1 MKFFRAALL
10 TALLG
15 SAFLPSQTP
24 VLGSGLS
31 FRDLDGSYAKE
42 AIISLTEKNIMNGTT
57 ASTFSPA
64 QSITRA
70 EFLVTLNRLLGLES
84 VSSAVAAYKDVQP
97 SDWYYSAIQ
106 AATGAGLT
114 EGLGDG
120 LFAPKNALTRQ
131 EAAIWLQK
139 ITGTPS
145 ASSSDIQRLEF
156 RDHAAISSWASGAVY
171 AMAKLQLMQGNEGK
185 FEPQQALS
193 RQETAVILD
202 RLLQNTAWSSK
213 LAAKGPDRIQLGWQY
228 QQSNAEFKQSVLT
241 SNVNVLSPRWFF
253 LDADGGISD
262 SGSNELVSW
271 AHQQEKKVWAM
282 FGNRLSQENTK
293 ALLASSAKT
302 SAAITKVVQLAQKYG
317 LDGINLDFE
326 NVAPSNR
333 KAFTSFVTELA
344 KQLHDKDVTLSIDVS
359 PDLGTDWTE
368 AFDYAAIGKQADYV
382 VLMGYDEHWS
392 GGIAGSVASLPW
404 VRSGLDTLLE
414 KVDASKVILG
424 MPLYTRDWMANL
436 SGATQSS
443 EDLRLGEQMQR
454 IATFGLRPSWNSNL
468 GQYVSSYV
476 SGGKTHQI
484 WLEDSRS
491 LSSKYNMALERNIA
505 GFAYWHIGGETSDI
519 WPSLRNAAK
528 YHDLKAWKP

>member
-1 MKFFRAALL
+1 MKFLRALLL

-15 SAFLPSQTP
+15 TVILSSQTL

-42 AIISLTEKNIMNGTT
+42 AIISLTEKKIMNGT
-57 ASTFSPA
+57 APSTFSPA

-70 EFLVTLNRLLGLES
+70 EFLVTLNRLLGLET
-84 VSSAVAAYKDVQP
+84 VSSAVAAYKDVNP

-120 LFAPKNALTRQ
+120 FFAPKNNLTRQ

-145 ASSSDIQRLEF
+145 AASEAIQRLKF

-171 AMAKLQLMQGNEGK
+171 AMAELQLMQGNGEEFK
-185 FEPQQALS
+185 PQQALS
-193 RQETAVILD
+193 RQETALVLD
-202 RLLQNTAWSSK
+202 RLLQNTTWSSK
-213 LAAKGPDRIQLGWQY
+213 LAAKVPDTIQLGWQY
-228 QQSNAEFKQSVLT
+228 QQTDAEFKQSVAA

-253 LDADGGISD
+253 LNADGGISD
-262 SGSNELVSW
+262 NGNSELVRW
-271 AHQQEKKVWAM
+271 AHQQGKKVWAL
-282 FGNRLSQENTK
+282 FGNRLNQENTK

-302 SAAITKVVQLAQKYG
+302 SAAITEVVQLAQKYG

-326 NVAPSNR
+326 NVAPTDR
-333 KAFTSFVTELA
+333 KAFTAFVTGLA
-344 KQLHDKDVTLSIDVS
+344 KQLRDQGMTLSVDVS

-368 AFDYAAIGKQADYV
+368 AFDYAAIGEQADYV
-382 VLMGYDEHWS
+382 VLMGYDEHWT
-392 GGIAGSVASLPW
+392 GGTAGSVASLPW

-414 KVDASKVILG
+414 EVDAPKVILG
-424 MPLYTRDWMANL
+424 MPLYTRDWTVNP
-436 SGATQSS
+436 SGAAQSS

-454 IATFGLRPSWNSNL
+454 VSAFGLRPGWNSRL
-468 GQYVSSYV
+468 GQYVTSYV

-491 LSSKYNMALERNIA
+491 LSAKYSMALERNIA
-505 GFAYWHIGGETSDI
+505 GFAYWHIGGETADI
-519 WPSLRNAAK
+519 WPALRNAAK
-528 YHDLKAWKP
+528 YHALQQP